1 MPLQIRHTMI
11 APESF
16 ELHIVDRIAEIV
28 LDRPE
33 AFNALTFE
41 VYRELTQVFQDLQS
55 AEEVRVV
62 VISGRGKAFCSG
74 GDVKEIIGPLLGKEE
89 SDLLRFTRMTCELVW
104 SIRSLSKPVIACLN
118 GVTAGAGAMIAIA
131 SDFRIAADTAKIAF
145 LFVRVGLSGA
155 DMGACYLLPKII
167 GLTKATELLMTGDF
181 ITAPE
186 AYRIGL
192 YNRVVPAEQLSDV
205 TMEMAENLS
214 AGPAHGLAVTKRQ
227 INQETLSRLRQVL
240 DAEAVVQAKCM
251 QHSDFQ
257 EGYQAFIEKRKPRF

>member
-1 MPLQIRHTMI
+1 MI

-104 SIRSLSKPVIACLN
+104 SIRSIKIK
-118 GVTAGAGAMIAIA
+118 GVN
-131 SDFRIAADTAKIAF
+131 S
-145 LFVRVGLSGA
+145 
-155 DMGACYLLPKII
+155 
-167 GLTKATELLMTGDF
+167 
-181 ITAPE
+181 
-186 AYRIGL
+186 
-192 YNRVVPAEQLSDV
+192 
-205 TMEMAENLS
+205 
-214 AGPAHGLAVTKRQ
+214 
-227 INQETLSRLRQVL
+227 
-240 DAEAVVQAKCM
+240 
-251 QHSDFQ
+251 
-257 EGYQAFIEKRKPRF
+257 